1 MCPTQKQKTRMDREE
16 QSIFDEELY
25 ELNRNISR
33 LRSDFYNTSRIN
45 TELYFRLHQIHI
57 HERIHNKYK
66 DYKMELMNILKRKSR
81 ELEMKESRA
90 HARADV
96 DLSCILIKL
105 KNDPNQQ
112 KNEMK

>member
-1 MCPTQKQKTRMDREE
+1 MDREE
-16 QSIFDEELY
+16 QIIFDEELH

-33 LRSDFYNTSRIN
+33 LKTDFYNTSKIN

-81 ELEMKESRA
+81 ELEMKESQA

-96 DLSCILIKL
+96 DLNCILIKL
-105 KNDPNQQ
+105 KN
-112 KNEMK
+112 NEN